1 MAAPDMNTK
10 VALLERD
17 VNQMASLFERLD
29 STIEKLA
36 DVSSSIKELLAVHEV
51 KLARNEESTSNVYKI
66 VDQRRLE
73 TEEAHRRIEAALE
86 RNKNGLKEEMETIQK
101 NLVEE
106 FNRLREDQNKFYDQI
121 NERVQNIEK
130 WKWQVTGLATVGAIL
145 ITQGFAVLANFLGNM
160 LAK

>member
-51 KLARNEESTSNVYKI
+51 KLARNEETTSNVYKI

-73 TEEAHRRIEAALE
+73 TEEAHRRI
-86 RNKNGLKEEMETIQK
+86 
-101 NLVEE
+101 
-106 FNRLREDQNKFYDQI
+106 
-121 NERVQNIEK
+121 
-130 WKWQVTGLATVGAIL
+130 
-145 ITQGFAVLANFLGNM
+145 
-160 LAK
+160 

>member
-29 STIEKLA
+29 STLEKLA

-51 KLARNEESTSNVYKI
+51 KLAKNEESTSNVYKI

-73 TEEAHRRIEAALE
+73 TEEAHRRIEDALE
-86 RNKNGLKEEMETIQK
+86 RNKDGLKEEMESVHK
-101 NLVEE
+101 NLVQELH
-106 FNRLREDQNKFYDQI
+106 RLRDDQNAFYIQI
-121 NERVQNIEK
+121 NERVQKIEK
-130 WKWQVTGLATVGAIL
+130 WKWQVTGLATVGTIVV
-145 ITQGFAVLANFLGNM
+145 TQGFAVLANFLGNM
-160 LAK
+160 LGK